1 MRHRHST
8 LRLRQKPAHA
18 RLLKRNLVTS
28 LLLYETIRT
37 TKKRAEVMQPIVD
50 RIINRA
56 KKNEPRE
63 AIRYVN
69 LYVADK
75 NACKKVMEV
84 FIKRYANRTSG
95 LTRMVPAGA
104 RKGDGAKLVDL
115 MMIDSDIGL
124 GTSFGSAQDKSDI
137 GKDSKTKKPKS
148 QFLRPKS
155 SSKKSQ

>member
-1 MRHRHST
+1 MRHRHSK

-115 MMIDSDIGL
+115 MFVEGAEV
-124 GTSFGSAQDKSDI
+124 TVAP
-137 GKDSKTKKPKS
+137 KTPKKPAA
-148 QFLRPKS
+148 PK
-155 SSKKSQ
+155 KK